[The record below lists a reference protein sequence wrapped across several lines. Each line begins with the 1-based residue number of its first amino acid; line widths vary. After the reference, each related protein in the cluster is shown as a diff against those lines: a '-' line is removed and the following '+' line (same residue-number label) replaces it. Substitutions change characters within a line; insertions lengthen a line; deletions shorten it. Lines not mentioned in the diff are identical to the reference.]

1 MEKQFN
7 CKNCKYNYKN
17 FCRNINGEV
26 EYGCEILDFTK
37 KRDCFIPS
45 EECAKSLMS
54 FLEEDDRLIYRMDKS
69 LEEEDLMMKL
79 KTGKW
84 PERRRS
90 SNIIVKPNGEVIK
103 Y

>member
-1 MEKQFN
+1 
-7 CKNCKYNYKN
+7 
-17 FCRNINGEV
+17 
-26 EYGCEILDFTK
+26 
-37 KRDCFIPS
+37 
-45 EECAKSLMS
+45 
-54 FLEEDDRLIYRMDKS
+54 MDKS

-90 SNIIVKPNGEVIK
+90 SNIIVKANGEIIK